1 MFTPAERLKHIRKS
15 ATRVLYDSAPPG
27 SINLGLGEPD
37 FQTPEVVRREAIRVI
52 QEERIGYTTNAGIQP
67 LREKIAEYH
76 SDGLLSPYAAESV
89 CVTTGAEEA
98 LFAVMMTILGP
109 GDEALLPDP
118 GYIAYPAIAEIAGAD
133 VRYYA
138 TPASGG
144 FAFDRESFDRAVTG
158 KTKLVVINS
167 PSNPTSR
174 VISRDDLRF
183 IAGRLSRSGAYVLAD
198 EIYRDLYVDERP
210 ATISEFYDKTI
221 IVSGLSKMMS
231 MTGWR
236 LGWAVGPEE
245 VIRHV
250 TVMRQYMSTCT
261 SAVTQKAA
269 LAAFT
274 AEGRRETAAMRDE
287 LNRRGEVIA
296 RAIERELQLP
306 YVRGEGA
313 YYIMLDVSRYGPS
326 MDTAMSLLDERVIT
340 VPGLAFGSEGEG
352 YLRLSFS
359 IEAPLI
365 EEGIR
370 RIAKGLEKG
379 VMRDA

>member
-1 MFTPAERLKHIRKS
+1 MFTPAERLQHIRKS

-37 FQTPEVVRREAIRVI
+37 FPTPDVVRREAIRVI

-67 LREKIAEYH
+67 LREKIAGYH
-76 SDGLLSPYAAESV
+76 SDGLPSPYTAESV

-138 TPASGG
+138 TPAAAG
-144 FAFDRESFDRAVTG
+144 FAFDRESFDRAVTD

-183 IAGRLSRSGAYVLAD
+183 IAGRLSQSNVYLLAD

-250 TVMRQYMSTCT
+250 TVMRQYISTCT

-274 AEGRRETAAMRDE
+274 GEGRRETAAMRDE
-287 LNRRGEVIA
+287 LNRRGEVMA
-296 RAIERELQLP
+296 LAIDRELQLA
-306 YVRGEGA
+306 YVQGEGA

-340 VPGLAFGSEGEG
+340 VPGSAFGSEGEG
-352 YLRLSFS
+352 FLRLSFS
-359 IEAPLI
+359 IEAALI

-370 RIAKGLEKG
+370 RIAEGLGK
-379 VMRDA
+379 R